1 MYVCITTVGSFVGI
15 ALIEVIISAAFP
27 NDGTILIVASYGA
40 SAVLCFGTIESPL
53 AQPRHLIGGQV
64 LSCILAVC
72 VTKLFRLSPHY
83 ELSDTIVPGELN
95 HIVWING
102 ALSMALS
109 ILLMQMTGTVH
120 PPCVFIYV
128 LPLSCQQQ

>member
-1 MYVCITTVGSFVGI
+1 MCTCDTVGSFVGI

-109 ILLMQMTGTVH
+109 LLLMQMTGTVH
-120 PPCVFIYV
+120 PPWVSPRI
-128 LPLSCQQQ
+128 PLSLPAAG